1 MITALG
7 GIPRVRPGDDLAA
20 HLIAAIANAGIKPR
34 PQDVVVVAQK
44 IVSKAE
50 GRYLD
55 LSRIVPSA
63 RARELAEETGKDAR
77 LVEVILRESD
87 EVVRTRA
94 QVLIV
99 AHRLGFVMA
108 NAGIDRS
115 NIDLDLGDDPVLLL
129 PRDPDAS
136 AMDIKRSLDA
146 HFETNLGVV
155 ISDSFGRAWR
165 IGTVG
170 VAIGAAGIP
179 AVVDRR
185 GEKDLNGHPLMVTV
199 SGFADAVAASA
210 VMVMGEA
217 AESIPAAMVRGLEW
231 TAPEGTAAEIVRPRD
246 EDLFR

>member
-1 MITALG
+1 MNERVITITALG

-34 PQDVVVVAQK
+34 RQDVIVVAQK

-55 LSRIVPSA
+55 LARVVPST

-77 LVEVILRESD
+77 LVEAILQESD

-115 NIDLDLGDDPVLLL
+115 NIDLGLGDDPVLLL

-136 AMDIKRSLDA
+136 AKDIKRRLDA
-146 HFETNLGVV
+146 HFGTSLGVV

-170 VAIGAAGIP
+170 VAIGVAGLP
-179 AVVDRR
+179 AVVDCR
-185 GEKDLNGHPLMVTV
+185 GEADLNGHPLMVTV
-199 SGFADAVAASA
+199 TGFADAVAASA
-210 VMVMGEA
+210 VETGTA
-217 AESIPAAMVRGLEW
+217 LAESVGPGQ
-231 TAPEGTAAEIVRPRD
+231 TALRSPHRVEIQGVNG
-246 EDLFR
+246 